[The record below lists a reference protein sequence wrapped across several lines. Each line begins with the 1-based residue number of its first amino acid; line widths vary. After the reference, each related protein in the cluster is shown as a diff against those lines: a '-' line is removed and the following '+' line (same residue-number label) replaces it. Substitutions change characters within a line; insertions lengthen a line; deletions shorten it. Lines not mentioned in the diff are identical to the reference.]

1 MATAFNKNY
10 TELSNVNSGNQL
22 QNGDDILGDH
32 VNAALQNTAHFK
44 ELTNN
49 TVIRSASL
57 SNNTIHLV
65 LATKTNTGNVVTTNL
80 DIDIS
85 NLGGVK
91 QNVTSGGYTSTIYN
105 GGDRVAFSTGDSN
118 DFVYTFRLTSSGAFE
133 LEQNIYDPDSG
144 TSDITTINLLKYP
157 CYIRLGRTD
166 CEILINTIGKG
177 AISNVSS
184 LLDIIPNGRNISATG
199 HFKFSGDTNYK
210 IVKSVNVTPSLI
222 EIGYIQIDFSNSSVT
237 YGAYSYSPSN
247 FTITGVIKVF

>member
-10 TELSNVNSGNQL
+10 TELANVNSGNQL
-22 QNGDDILGDH
+22 QNGDNILGDH
-32 VNAALQNTAHFK
+32 VNVALQNTAHFK

-49 TVIRSASL
+49 AVIRSASL

-65 LATKTNTGNVVTTNL
+65 LASKTNTGNVTTTNL

-85 NLGGVK
+85 SLDGVK
-91 QNVTSGGYTSTIYN
+91 RNVSSGGYSSTIYN
-105 GGDRVAFSTGDSN
+105 GGDRVAFSTGD
-118 DFVYTFRLTSSGAFE
+118 DEIFYTLRLTSSGVFE
-133 LEQNIYDPDSG
+133 LEQNIYDPQSG
-144 TSDITTINLLKYP
+144 TSNITTINLLKYP
-157 CYIRLGRTD
+157 CYIRLTRTD

-177 AISNVSS
+177 AISDVSS

-237 YGAYSYSPSN
+237 YGAYSYSPSG
-247 FTITGVIKVF
+247 FTITGVIKIF